1 MFKTP
6 SFVLA
11 AAVATLGAASASQA
25 TVVIEDFNNYTTGGN
40 GGAFANF
47 STVITAGADDWTV
60 EVVDGGFGLHFD
72 DTGNYPDG
80 IDITGEPTLE
90 IDFAINSGGIYGTT
104 VIVLLEDV
112 NGLQSVYDLGVLLGN
127 FAAGFDGTASVPL
140 TLPAGF
146 DTTGVAYFHVQANS
160 FDDTY
165 PYPYSVTFKEL
176 RVTPEPTTMAF
187 AGCGLGLLALR
198 RRG

>member
-1 MFKTP
+1 MGSTSP
-6 SFVLA
+6 
-11 AAVATLGAASASQA
+11 
-25 TVVIEDFNNYTTGGN
+25 
-40 GGAFANF
+40 AN
-47 STVITAGADDWTV
+47 
-60 EVVDGGFGLHFD
+60 
-72 DTGNYPDG
+72 P
-80 IDITGEPTLE
+80 PLE

-176 RVTPEPTTMAF
+176 RVTPEPASI
-187 AGCGLGLLALR
+187 ALIGSGLGLLALR